1 LIEMIELSEFEFCA
15 GLAEDERAILASIIE
30 PLDLNPDQYLFR
42 GGEPATACF
51 LVERGLISLEI
62 CAPGVGCRRMITV
75 GPGEL
80 VGWSPLVAD
89 ACYTATARAVQ
100 PSRLLKIPG
109 DRLRAA
115 CEANPLFGYHVMQCV
130 VRVLSAR
137 INASRLQLLDLFGPE
152 GGLGALA
159 SQALP
164 PTADGED
171 QSDQGDGASDA
182 RN

>member
-1 LIEMIELSEFEFCA
+1 MIELSGFEFCA
-15 GLAEDERAILASIIE
+15 GLTEDERAILASIVE
-30 PLDLNPDQYLFR
+30 PLNLNPDQYLFR
-42 GGEPATACF
+42 SGEAATACF
-51 LVERGLISLEI
+51 LVERGLVSLEI

-89 ACYTATARAVQ
+89 ACYTATARVVQ

-109 DRLRAA
+109 DQLRAV
-115 CEANPLFGYHVMQCV
+115 CEANPSFGYHVMQCV

-152 GGLGALA
+152 GALGAVDL
-159 SQALP
+159 QAPL
-164 PTADGED
+164 PTADD
-171 QSDQGDGASDA
+171 QDRLDDGNRPSDA